1 MSIDRKM
8 MSFAEPEPITPREFC
23 SRTGRS
29 YGSVVNMM
37 DRNQLPVHRE
47 GRPGTKRPRRFIM
60 WNEYLEAMTQTRA
73 LCTREEREWIEN
85 IIRKD
90 KLTVTRNIKGGGAQN
105 QGIAAA

>member
-1 MSIDRKM
+1 MLIDRKT

-23 SRTGRS
+23 ARTGRS

-47 GRPGTKRPRRFIM
+47 GRPGTKRPRRFIL
-60 WNEYLEAMTQTRA
+60 WNEYLEAMAKTRA
-73 LCTREEREWIEN
+73 LCTGAEREWIEN

-90 KLTVTRNIKGGGAQN
+90 ALTVKRNAKVGRSQGGAV
-105 QGIAAA
+105 A

>member
-1 MSIDRKM
+1 MLIDRNTPKF
-8 MSFAEPEPITPREFC
+8 SEPEPITPREFC
-23 SRTGRS
+23 TRTGRS

-60 WNEYLEAMTQTRA
+60 WNEYLEAMAKTRA
-73 LCTREEREWIEN
+73 LCTGAEREWIES

-90 KLTVTRNIKGGGAQN
+90 VLTVKRNTKAGQSQGATV
-105 QGIAAA
+105 

>member
-1 MSIDRKM
+1 MSIDRKT

-60 WNEYLEAMTQTRA
+60 WNEYLEAMAKTRA
-73 LCTREEREWIEN
+73 LCTGAEREWIED

-90 KLTVTRNIKGGGAQN
+90 ALTVKRNTKAGQSQGATV
-105 QGIAAA
+105 

>member
-1 MSIDRKM
+1 MLIDRNTQKF
-8 MSFAEPEPITPREFC
+8 SEPEPITPREFC
-23 SRTGRS
+23 ARTGRS

-60 WNEYLEAMTQTRA
+60 WNEYLEAMAKTRA
-73 LCTREEREWIEN
+73 LCTGAEREWIEN

-90 KLTVTRNIKGGGAQN
+90 VLTVKRNTKAE
-105 QGIAAA
+105 QGQGRATA

>member
-1 MSIDRKM
+1 MSIDRKT

-60 WNEYLEAMTQTRA
+60 WNEYLEAMAKTRA
-73 LCTREEREWIEN
+73 LCTGAEREWIEN

-90 KLTVTRNIKGGGAQN
+90 ALTVKRNTKAGQSQGA
-105 QGIAAA
+105 AV

>member
-1 MSIDRKM
+1 MLIDRKT

-23 SRTGRS
+23 ARTGRS

-60 WNEYLEAMTQTRA
+60 WNEYLEAMAKTRA
-73 LCTREEREWIEN
+73 LCTGAEREWIEN

-90 KLTVTRNIKGGGAQN
+90 KLTVMRNIRGGEAPN
-105 QGIAAA
+105 QSATS

>member
-1 MSIDRKM
+1 MLIDRKT
-8 MSFAEPEPITPREFC
+8 MSFAESEPITPREFC
-23 SRTGRS
+23 ARTGRS

-60 WNEYLEAMTQTRA
+60 WNEYLEAMAKTRA
-73 LCTREEREWIEN
+73 LCTGAEREWIEN

-90 KLTVTRNIKGGGAQN
+90 KLTVMRNIRGGEAPN
-105 QGIAAA
+105 QSATA

>member
-1 MSIDRKM
+1 

-60 WNEYLEAMTQTRA
+60 WNEYLEAMAKTRA
-73 LCTREEREWIEN
+73 LCTGAEREWIEN

-90 KLTVTRNIKGGGAQN
+90 ALTVKRNTKAGQSQGA
-105 QGIAAA
+105 AV

>member
-1 MSIDRKM
+1 MLIDRNMPKF
-8 MSFAEPEPITPREFC
+8 SEPEPITPREFC
-23 SRTGRS
+23 SRTGRG

-60 WNEYLEAMTQTRA
+60 WNEYLEAMAKTRA
-73 LCTREEREWIEN
+73 LCTSAEREWIEN

-90 KLTVTRNIKGGGAQN
+90 ALTVNRSAKTGNKG
-105 QGIAAA
+105 AAA